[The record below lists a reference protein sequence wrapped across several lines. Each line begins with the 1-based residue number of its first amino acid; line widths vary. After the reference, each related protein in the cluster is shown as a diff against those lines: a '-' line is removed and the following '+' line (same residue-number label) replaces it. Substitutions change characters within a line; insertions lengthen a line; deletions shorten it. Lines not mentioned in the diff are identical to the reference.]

1 MSKSVTSL
9 ISFICQWVSTVQMRM
24 FLWYQGIKN
33 MGENDQQVAS
43 NILKMVHFMYANA
56 LVFKLWVLN
65 VS

>member
-1 MSKSVTSL
+1 
-9 ISFICQWVSTVQMRM
+9 
-24 FLWYQGIKN
+24 